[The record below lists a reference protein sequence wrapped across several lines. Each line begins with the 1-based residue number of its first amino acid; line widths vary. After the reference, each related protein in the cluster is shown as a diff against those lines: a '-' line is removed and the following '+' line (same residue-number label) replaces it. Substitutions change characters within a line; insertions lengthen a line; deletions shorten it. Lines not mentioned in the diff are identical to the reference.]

1 PQAPSPRNDIRDC
14 SAEPPYLPPTATNT
28 TARLAALRSLIRT
41 QGAHAYIVPSTD
53 AHMSEYIS
61 ERDARLGWLSG
72 FTGSAGTAVVTQDK
86 AALWTDSRYWT
97 QAEREL
103 DCNWEL
109 QRTTSIESIGTWIL
123 EAVPAGGNVTFDP
136 FLFSIGTW
144 NSYSRTLHGS
154 GRTLLPLETNL
165 VDQAWGDQRPLPSS
179 SEIYSLPAE
188 FTGSSW
194 QEKVAGIR
202 QRMEQHSRRP
212 TAVLLSGLEETA
224 WLFNLRGDDIPYN
237 PVFYSYTLLTNTTI
251 SLFLDESRLSA
262 AARGSLL
269 SGCPGPLCVELQDY
283 GQVSAHLRRYTQDN
297 VTVWLGTEYTT
308 YGLYGIIPQEKLL
321 EENYSP
327 VMTAKAVKNSHE
339 QEMLRAAHV
348 RDAVAVIQYLLWLEK
363 TVPQGQVDEFSG
375 AQHID
380 ALRWAQEN
388 SRGPSFQS
396 ISASG

>member
-1 PQAPSPRNDIRDC
+1 PGAPSTRNDIRDC
-14 SAEPPYLPPTATNT
+14 SADPPYLPPTATNT
-28 TARLAALRSLIRT
+28 TARLAALRGSMRA

-61 ERDARLGWLSG
+61 ERDARLGWLTG

-109 QRTTSIESIGTWIL
+109 QRTTSIESIGMWIL
-123 EAVPAGGNVTFDP
+123 KAVPAGGSVSLTP
-136 FLFSIGTW
+136 
-144 NSYSRTLHGS
+144 GS
-154 GRTLLPLETNL
+154 HRCWVGAHPQHPNPGATVVPALS
-165 VDQAWGDQRPLPSS
+165 RPLAR
-179 SEIYSLPAE
+179 LP
-188 FTGSSW
+188 GSSW

-202 QRMEQHSRRP
+202 QRMEQHVRRP

-251 SLFLDESRLSA
+251 SLFVEGSRLSV
-262 AARGSLL
+262 AARESLS
-269 SGCPGPLCVELQDY
+269 SGCPGPLCVELQEY
-283 GQVSAHLRRYTQDN
+283 GQVSAHLRRYTQGN

-327 VMTAKAVKNSHE
+327 VMTAKAVKNAHE

-380 ALRWAQEN
+380 ALRWAQEH